1 MNVRVIVKRQI
12 EETLVIPKS
21 AVVLRSGG
29 RKVVFTHENGHA
41 VWNYVTTS
49 LENMDEYII
58 TEGLKPGQ
66 EVIITGNINLAHE
79 SPVQVID
86 N

>member
-1 MNVRVIVKRQI
+1 M
-12 EETLVIPKS
+12 
-21 AVVLRSGG
+21 
-29 RKVVFTHENGHA
+29 
-41 VWNYVTTS
+41 TTS